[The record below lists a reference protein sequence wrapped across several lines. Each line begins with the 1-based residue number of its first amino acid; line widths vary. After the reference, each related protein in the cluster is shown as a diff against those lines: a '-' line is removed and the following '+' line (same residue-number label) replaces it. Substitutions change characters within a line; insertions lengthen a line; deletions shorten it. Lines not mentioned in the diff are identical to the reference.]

1 MMLRE
6 VSSIKSQ
13 LYMLVPGKVDM
24 HMKDKFE
31 QNILCCY
38 GVMSILLTANGWT
51 DMDTV
56 SDYSAHLRAEQ

>member
-1 MMLRE
+1 
-6 VSSIKSQ
+6 
-13 LYMLVPGKVDM
+13 MLVPGKVDM
-24 HMKDKFE
+24 HMYDEFE

-56 SDYSAHLRAEQ
+56 SDYSAHLRGEQ